1 MLALY
6 RQGRQA
12 EALEAADHLRRTL
25 AEGLGLDPSPA
36 TRRLHE
42 QVLRQDEA
50 LDTVLA
56 GPAGAVAVLL
66 ALLSLVI
73 RVPYVEL
80 VPGPVTNTLGK
91 RSDGVPL
98 ITVTGR
104 RTYPTSGHL
113 DLTTVGVSGGPDSEL
128 SAAQALAGWFQPH
141 AAVVPQDAVFP
152 PGESQKVVEQQNT
165 RQMVDSQQDAISAA
179 LTSLKVPFRTEV
191 LVGAVEKG
199 TPADGQLRVGDEL
212 RAVDGTAVTSA
223 KALRTLISRRTPG
236 QLVRVTVDRN
246 GVVRQLS
253 IRTAADRQDPK
264 RAIIGV
270 ATAERAKPPF
280 TVTINL
286 KDVGGPSA
294 GLMFALGIIDTLTPG
309 QLNGGK
315 HIAGTGTITT
325 DGTVGPI
332 GGIAQKVVAAR
343 NAGASVFLTP
353 VANCRAAA
361 SNRPA
366 GLTLVRVATLS
377 EAMDRLAAIRAGR
390 PVPTC

>member
-1 MLALY
+1 MSRRSAL
-6 RQGRQA
+6 
-12 EALEAADHLRRTL
+12 L
-25 AEGLGLDPSPA
+25 
-36 TRRLHE
+36 
-42 QVLRQDEA
+42 
-50 LDTVLA
+50 
-56 GPAGAVAVLL
+56 PAGAVAVLL

-223 KALRTLISRRTPG
+223 QALRTLISRRTPG

-343 NAGASVFLTP
+343 DAGASVFLTP

-377 EAMDRLAAIRAGR
+377 EALDRLAAIRAGR

>member
-1 MLALY
+1 MSRRSAL
-6 RQGRQA
+6 
-12 EALEAADHLRRTL
+12 L
-25 AEGLGLDPSPA
+25 
-36 TRRLHE
+36 
-42 QVLRQDEA
+42 
-50 LDTVLA
+50 
-56 GPAGAVAVLL
+56 PAGAVAVLL

-199 TPADGQLRVGDEL
+199 TPADGQLRVGDEV

-343 NAGASVFLTP
+343 DAGASVFLTP

-377 EAMDRLAAIRAGR
+377 EALDRLAAIRAGR